1 MSNQADADERNR
13 LSGLF
18 EHITGK
24 PDSFFRCERIGK
36 RIPDKVN
43 PVLINFL

>member
-1 MSNQADADERNR
+1 MSNQADADDHNR

-24 PDSFFRCERIGK
+24 HVGLFRCERIGK
-36 RIPDKVN
+36 QSPSK
-43 PVLINFL
+43 